1 MMLGMVLM
9 LGTVLTLGLTG
20 CSESGDDDGS
30 SGKGSVAIR
39 LRTQYVHATRAT
51 GDWADPTNTIEK
63 IHDYKVVFVDGAG
76 KVAAI
81 ATGNANGAEEHT
93 FRYLLA
99 PGTYTVYGFA
109 NFDGHTT
116 LATDG
121 NRAVSYDR
129 LGITLGSAM
138 PNVSTMKLATT
149 NGWTE
154 NIPMTS
160 RSGGQTVTEYPG
172 KLFTGSSDMCITG
185 RIYNMQ
191 SYTVANSGGG
201 TKELLVI
208 LADKVTNGGIAPMI
222 VVLDISSGSPAAVM
236 SEPVMIDM
244 THYDKGAQ
252 TIKDGDTVIYEVSR
266 FDDTIWTY
274 LQTTDKGLRIDGK
287 LYKIDNGKLI
297 EDRSP
302 V

>member
-1 MMLGMVLM
+1 MQMDGSDADRWGRCDEWLHKMMKMKKTIIYQMMLGMVLL
-9 LGTVLTLGLTG
+9 LGMVLTLGLTG

-129 LGITLGSAM
+129 LGITFESY
-138 PNVSTMKLATT
+138 
-149 NGWTE
+149 NGESFYNDKMQPILDLLTE
-154 NIPMTS
+154 K
-160 RSGGQTVTEYPG
+160 G
-172 KLFTGSSDMCITG
+172 
-185 RIYNMQ
+185 
-191 SYTVANSGGG
+191 
-201 TKELLVI
+201 LLVDSEGAKVVNVGDDMPPCLLVRSDGATLYATRD
-208 LADKVTNGGIAPMI
+208 LA
-222 VVLDISSGSPAAVM
+222 AA
-236 SEPVMIDM
+236 
-244 THYDKGAQ
+244 
-252 TIKDGDTVIYEVSR
+252 
-266 FDDTIWTY
+266 
-274 LQTTDKGLRIDGK
+274 
-287 LYKIDNGKLI
+287 
-297 EDRSP
+297 
-302 V
+302 

>member
-1 MMLGMVLM
+1 MMKMKKTIIYQMMLGMVLM

-129 LGITLGSAM
+129 LGITLGSSM
-138 PNVSTMKLATT
+138 PNVSTMKLAGRARTKASRWSSSARWLSWSLT
-149 NGWTE
+149 LRTRAANKS
-154 NIPMTS
+154 TS
-160 RSGGQTVTEYPG
+160 
-172 KLFTGSSDMCITG
+172 
-185 RIYNMQ
+185 
-191 SYTVANSGGG
+191 
-201 TKELLVI
+201 
-208 LADKVTNGGIAPMI
+208 
-222 VVLDISSGSPAAVM
+222 
-236 SEPVMIDM
+236 
-244 THYDKGAQ
+244 
-252 TIKDGDTVIYEVSR
+252 
-266 FDDTIWTY
+266 
-274 LQTTDKGLRIDGK
+274 
-287 LYKIDNGKLI
+287 
-297 EDRSP
+297 
-302 V
+302 